1 MTKGGRRRT
10 GATIPGVAA
19 LAGVSRS
26 TTSRALGGYSAVSP
40 ETLAKVRAAAE
51 QLGYRANELARSII
65 TGKTFTIAAVVADI
79 EIPQGPAREAG
90 GRRPAVGT
98 ARTPHGCSPPVP
110 SASRATAPRSKP
122 PPALFASDL
131 VVAPR
136 RAARRPRCGR
146 DVDADWAAV
155 RRATERRCLP

>member
-79 EIPQGPAREAG
+79 EILKVLLEKQVDGD
-90 GRRPAVGT
+90 RRWERRALPT
-98 ARTPHGCSPPVP
+98 AALHRY
-110 SASRATAPRSKP
+110 RAHRG
-122 PPALFASDL
+122 L
-131 VVAPR
+131 PR
-136 RAARRPRCGR
+136 RARSRRLRSSPPTSSSPLGALR
-146 DVDADWAAV
+146 AV
-155 RRATERRCLP
+155 RAADVTSTPTGRRGQTRR